1 MSPDTSIGIILNG
14 EQRRVAAGMTIAD
27 LAQALGLAPEKVAVE
42 RNLAIVP
49 RSTLAHVALADGDA
63 LEIVHFVGGGDH
75 AADAGEDS
83 WQVAGRTFRSR
94 LIVGTGKYRDF
105 EQNAAAVAA
114 SGAEI
119 VTVAVRRVNISDPKA
134 PMLTDFIDPKQITY
148 LPNTAGCFTGDEA
161 IRTLRLARE
170 AGGWDLVKLE
180 VLGEAKTLYPDMV
193 ETLRATEILAKEG
206 FLPMVYCVDDP
217 IAAKRLEDAGAVA
230 IMPLGAPIGSGLG
243 IQNRVTIR
251 LIVEGAGV
259 PVLVD
264 AGVGTASDAAVAMEL
279 GCDGVLM
286 NTAIAEARD
295 PVLMAAAMKSAVEAG
310 RMAYRAGR
318 MGQRRYAD
326 PSSPLAGLI

>member
-1 MSPDTSIGIILNG
+1 MTLSIMADTISLTLNG
-14 EQRRVAAGMTIAD
+14 DVRRFAAGGTVAD
-27 LAQALGLAPEKVAVE
+27 LVRDIGLDPAKVAVE
-42 RNLAIVP
+42 RNLEIVS
-49 RSTLAHVALADGDA
+49 RSTLTDVVLADGDV
-63 LEIVHFVGGGDH
+63 LEIVHFVGGGQGDTW
-75 AADAGEDS
+75 S
-83 WQVAGRTFRSR
+83 VAGRTFNSR
-94 LIVGTGKYRDF
+94 LIVGTGKYKDF
-105 EQNAAAVAA
+105 EQNAAALVA

-119 VTVAVRRVNISDPKA
+119 ITVAVRRVNVSDPTA
-134 PMLTDFIDPKQITY
+134 PMLTDYIDPKKYTY
-148 LPNTAGCFTGDEA
+148 LPNTAGCFDADSA

-180 VLGEAKTLYPDMV
+180 VLGEAKTLYPDMR
-193 ETLRATEILAKEG
+193 ETLKATEVLANEG

-217 IAAKRLEDAGAVA
+217 IAAKQLEDAGAVA

-251 LIVEGAGV
+251 LIVEGAKV

-286 NTAIAEARD
+286 NTASAEAKD
-295 PVLMAAAMKSAVEAG
+295 PVAMAKAMKLAVEAG
-310 RMAYRAGR
+310 RIAYTSGR
-318 MGQRRYAD
+318 MARRLYAD